1 MENTFEAYM
10 SQQTDKQLEQVL
22 VLRDDYQPEAVKV
35 AEAEIKKRKNFSE
48 YFGTLE
54 EQQLIEIVEMATEY
68 WPESVEWS
76 IRELRKR
83 GSRYILER
91 DEKEEKAKKEAE
103 EAEAMKLAASEEKEK
118 TVMSVSTISQ
128 PKECNKYPALHTISF
143 ILSMNAI
150 LVIFAMFI
158 VFAYMMSTENWL
170 MGFISLVAGGLLAL
184 LYWALAELIKL
195 FMDIERNTRK

>member
-1 MENTFEAYM
+1 MENNFEAYM

-22 VLRDDYQPEAVKV
+22 VFRDDYQPEAVKV
-35 AEAEIKKRKNFSE
+35 AEAEIMKRKNFSE

-91 DEKEEKAKKEAE
+91 DEKEEKAKKEAD
-103 EAEAMKLAASEEKEK
+103 EAEAMKLAAREEKEK
-118 TVMSVSTISQ
+118 TVVSVSTISQ
-128 PKECNKYPALHTISF
+128 PKEGNKYPALHTISF